1 MGGEKGTKLE
11 ISLRPDLPDPAG
23 LSLKRRAKDYFGLNI
38 VDDRSIRVLTFEQ
51 NLDDKVRAYL
61 QEELQDPVTE
71 ISSFSSVMQDRD
83 YDWVLRVG
91 WKPGVKDNTG
101 DVLAEVLEGVLSP
114 VPRAY
119 SSTIYAIKGSHLKKS
134 DIEKI
139 GRELQ
144 SNDIVQN
151 FSVYSDTELGTD
163 GVGIIIPKVKLAQ
176 EPHVDVFPIESM
188 SYDLLKKISVER
200 NMYINPRD
208 IKPIV
213 DFFKDPERIKARE
226 QMGLKGITDVELEY
240 LSQGRS
246 DHCNHNTFG
255 GKFRY
260 REPETEESLLINN
273 LFKEYIKDPT
283 LKLAETRQWVASILW
298 DNAGAADFNEKNY
311 YVTTGETHNSPSNME
326 AYGGAITGIVG
337 VYRDPLGTGKG
348 AKLIGGAYGFCVGPR
363 DYDGPLQT
371 RLHPRRLADGVIEG
385 VKDGGNKSGIPTVI
399 GNYLELP
406 DFMGKSL
413 VFVLAF
419 GLLPKEV
426 AGKPGV
432 EKYINSGD
440 DIYMCGGLVGMDGIH
455 GVTASSAVLD
465 ENTPAG
471 HVQIGD
477 PYTQK
482 KMHDFLQEARDQG
495 LIQFITDNGGGGLS
509 SSVGEAAR
517 ARNDKGSSGAEVY
530 LDRVPT
536 KYEGIMP
543 WQKWVS
549 ESQERMT
556 VGVKPEDG
564 SKFLELSR
572 KYSVVST
579 NIGKFTDS
587 GHLTIYHNGEICA
600 HIPSSLLN
608 ADFPQWEFDA
618 TWISPKMRG
627 LKEPVSHGADILSE
641 FYKLLRSPNLAS
653 KEWITRQYDHEV
665 QGGSVVK
672 PLIGIE
678 CDTPSDAVVFRPDL
692 ESQKGLMV
700 AQSLHPQYSEID
712 AYHMVTASIDE
723 AVRSILSVGGTLSHL
738 TGIDNFCWPSIE
750 PGKNNPDA
758 EFKAAQLVRANM
770 ALRDMIMH
778 YGIPL
783 LSGKDS
789 MYTDNTVKNK
799 ENGWTERISGPE
811 TMMFTM
817 HSVVDNVMDCKTLD
831 AKSHKNSIYVIGKT
845 FDELGGS
852 EYYRLN
858 NYVGLNVPVTRMLEN
873 LEVYKKF
880 ENAYGLI
887 ESAKAVK
894 EGGIGMSLF
903 LMASGGNLGLE
914 VDLGSLILE
923 KVENDATALFSNSAG
938 RFIVEVKP
946 ENRASF
952 EDMMGSYARHI
963 GSFNSSEKF
972 KVRGLKGNTI
982 INEDLDD
989 LKRAWKYTHSN
1000 R

>member
-1 MGGEKGTKLE
+1 MGGTKLE

-38 VDDRSIRVLTFEQ
+38 VDVRSIRVLTFEED
-51 NLDDKVRAYL
+51 LDDKVKAYL
-61 QEELQDPVTE
+61 RGELQDPVTE
-71 ISSFSSVMQDRD
+71 ISSYSSLMPELD

-101 DVLAEVLEGVLSP
+101 DVLAQMLDGIVTP
-114 VPRAY
+114 VPKAY
-119 SSTIYAIKGSHLKKS
+119 SSTVFSIKADSLKRE
-134 DIEKI
+134 DIERI

-144 SNDIVQN
+144 ANDIVQN
-151 FSVYSDTELGTD
+151 FSVYCYDELGLD
-163 GVGIIIPKVKLAQ
+163 GVGTIIPKVKLAQ
-176 EPHVDVFPIESM
+176 EPHVDVFPIETM
-188 SYDLLKKISVER
+188 SYELLKKISADR

-213 DFFKDPERIKARE
+213 DFFKDSVRIKARE
-226 QMGLKGITDVELEY
+226 KMGLKGITDVELEY

-255 GKFRY
+255 GKFTY
-260 REPETEESLLINN
+260 VEPETGKHLLINN
-273 LFKEYIKDPT
+273 LFKEYIRDPT
-283 LKLAETRQWVASILW
+283 LKLAETRPWVTSILW
-298 DNAGAADFNEKNY
+298 DNAGAATFNEVY
-311 YVTTGETHNSPSNME
+311 DYVVTAETHNSPSNME

-337 VYRDPLGTGKG
+337 VYRDPLGTGRV
-348 AKLIGGAYGFCVGPR
+348 AKLIAGAYGFCVGER
-363 DYDGPLQT
+363 DYEGPLQT
-371 RLHPRRLADGVIEG
+371 RLHPRRLADGIIEG

-406 DFMGKSL
+406 AFMGKSL
-413 VFVLAF
+413 VFVYAA
-419 GLLPKEV
+419 GLLPKVV

-432 EKYINSGD
+432 DKYINSGD
-440 DIYMCGGLVGMDGIH
+440 DIYMCGGLVGMDGLH
-455 GVTASSAVLD
+455 GVTASSATLD

-477 PYTQK
+477 PFTQK
-482 KMHDFLQEARDQG
+482 NMHDFLLEARDLG

-517 ARNDKGSSGAEVY
+517 AKNDKGHTGAEVY
-530 LDRVPT
+530 LDHVPT
-536 KYEGIMP
+536 KYNGIMP

-556 VGVKPEDG
+556 VGIKPEDG

-572 KYSVVST
+572 KYGVMST

-587 GHLTIYHNGEICA
+587 EHLTIYHNGDVCA

-608 ADFPQWEFDA
+608 ADFPQWDFDA

-627 LKEPVSHGADILSE
+627 LKEPVSHGADIVSE

-653 KEWITRQYDHEV
+653 KEWIPRQYDHEV

-672 PLIGIE
+672 PLVGID
-678 CDTPSDAVVFRPDL
+678 CDTPSDAIVFRPDL

-712 AYHMVTASIDE
+712 AYHMVSASIDE
-723 AVRSILSVGGTLSHL
+723 AVRSVLAVGGKLSHL

-770 ALRDMIMH
+770 ALRDMITH

-789 MYTDNTVKNK
+789 MYCDNSVKNR

-811 TMMFTM
+811 TMQFTL
-817 HSVVDNVMDCKTLD
+817 HSIVDNVMDCKTLD
-831 AKSHKNSIYVIGKT
+831 AKSAGNSIYVIGTT

-858 NYVGLNVPVTRMLEN
+858 GYIGLNVPFTCNEIN
-873 LEVYKKF
+873 LQVYRKF
-880 ENAYGLI
+880 EEAYNLM
-887 ESAKAVK
+887 ESSKAVK

-914 VDLGSLILE
+914 ADLSKLIIGN
-923 KVENDATALFSNSAG
+923 VSSDATALFSNSTG
-938 RFIVEVKP
+938 RFLVEVKP
-946 ENRASF
+946 ENCKAF
-952 EDMMGSYARHI
+952 EEIMGGYANNI
-963 GSFNSSEKF
+963 GAFNSSRIFTVK
-972 KVRGLKGNTI
+972 GLKGNI
-982 INEDLDD
+982 VLHEDIQGM
-989 LKRAWKYTHSN
+989 KREWKYTHGG